1 MIVLDAGALI
11 GIERRRRDV
20 IAIVEDA
27 VDEMEPIRVPT
38 TVLAQVWRNSPR
50 QHAMTRLLATGGV
63 GLVDLD
69 RKHALAVGALLAD
82 SGTSDVVDAHVVVC
96 ARLLRADVVVTSDP
110 DDLRSLDSALRLIE
124 V

>member
-11 GIERRRRDV
+11 GLEKRRRDV

-27 VDEMEPIRVPT
+27 VDERESIRVPT

-50 QHAMTRLLATGGV
+50 QHAMTRLLAAGGV
-63 GLVDLD
+63 GLVELD
-69 RKHALAVGALLAD
+69 RKHALAVGALLAE

-110 DDLRSLDSALRLIE
+110 DDLRSLDPALRLIE